1 MLKMFIIFPL
11 QLLVIG
17 LAVYYFSQSQ
27 DQLATHSAIPICLE
41 TETVHKLCAQCF
53 RRDKES
59 ILRNK
64 GYHVL
69 AEGTASVLKVQ
80 S

>member
-1 MLKMFIIFPL
+1 MLKMFIIIPL
-11 QLLVIG
+11 QLLTIG
-17 LAVYYFSQSQ
+17 LAVYYFGQNPN
-27 DQLATHSAIPICLE
+27 QLTTHNSIPICLE
-41 TETVHKLCAQCF
+41 TETVHRLCAQCF
-53 RRDKES
+53 RRDKET

-69 AEGTASVLKVQ
+69 AEGSASVLKIH